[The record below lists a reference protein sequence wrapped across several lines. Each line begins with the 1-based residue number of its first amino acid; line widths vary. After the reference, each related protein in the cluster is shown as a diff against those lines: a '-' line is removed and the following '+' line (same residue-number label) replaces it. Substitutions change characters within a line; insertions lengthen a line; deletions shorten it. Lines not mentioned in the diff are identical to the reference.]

1 MKYEKLFNSEVEK
14 NKNSHLQTLIKCTRR
29 EALTQ
34 EILIFQPWVVG
45 ATLPGN
51 CYSAPKRVPR
61 KTEAMQAMGD
71 MWAALTDEEIMRLN
85 LQNPELRFECNA
97 DGALVTV
104 SPSGAIAGNREAKAL
119 AYLLNWVESHD
130 LGEVFGSSTGFK
142 LENGAV
148 RSPNAAFVAKERLPE
163 AWDEGEDEYLPLAP
177 DFVIEVCSKPSR
189 LDTLKAKMN
198 EYVTNSVRLG
208 WLIDRPNQ
216 QAWVYQGDGL
226 ITQLPATA
234 ILSGEDV
241 VPGFKLALKYLL

>member
-1 MKYEKLFNSEVEK
+1 
-14 NKNSHLQTLIKCTRR
+14 
-29 EALTQ
+29 
-34 EILIFQPWVVG
+34 
-45 ATLPGN
+45 
-51 CYSAPKRVPR
+51 
-61 KTEAMQAMGD
+61 MQAMGD
-71 MWAALTDEEIMRLN
+71 MWEALTDEETMRLS
-85 LQNPELRFECNA
+85 LHNPELRFECNA

-130 LGEVFGSSTGFK
+130 LGEVFGSSTGFR

-148 RSPNAAFVAKERLPE
+148 RSPNAAFVAKDRLPE
-163 AWDEGEDEYLPLAP
+163 AWDEGDDEYFHLAP
-177 DFVIEVCSKPSR
+177 DFVIEVCSHPHR

-198 EYVTNSVRLG
+198 EYVTNRVRLG

-216 QAWVYQGDGL
+216 QAWIYQGDGL

-241 VPGFKLALKYLL
+241 VPGFKLALKYIL